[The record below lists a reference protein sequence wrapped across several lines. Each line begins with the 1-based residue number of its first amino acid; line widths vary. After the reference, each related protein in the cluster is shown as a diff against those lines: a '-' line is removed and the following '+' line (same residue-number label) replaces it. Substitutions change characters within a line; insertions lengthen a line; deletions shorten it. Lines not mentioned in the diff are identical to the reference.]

1 MRREGSPGEGL
12 SPLRCLSQ
20 SCRCSFLFLNRML
33 ERAGGEFEATGAG
46 RSLFSPTAGAMDP
59 GSFIVTAT
67 KHTVR
72 EHTAT
77 TI

>member
-12 SPLRCLSQ
+12 SPLRCL
-20 SCRCSFLFLNRML
+20 LFLNRML

>member
-1 MRREGSPGEGL
+1 
-12 SPLRCLSQ
+12 
-20 SCRCSFLFLNRML
+20 ML